1 MLTISYLGLFCLQ
14 PIPYSTRTVGSL
26 TLAQL
31 ILPLPCSH
39 PFHGSPVLPS
49 TAQPSLQG
57 PAQPG
62 SACVFNIIPY
72 HLLPGSRQ
80 AEPLSI
86 PLMSGLSSHGASAH
100 AVLCLEYT
108 SLSLSS
114 FPLVNSYL
122 ASWLSFRILQKAC
135 TDTPSPPRSGLGAP
149 FTLYFPRDSTHSCVS
164 ADSRLHRLHWPCP
177 PAAQGAFEGWGW
189 VCCA

>member
-26 TLAQL
+26 TSAQL

-108 SLSLSS
+108 SLSLLLPLSQLLFSLLAQLSDSPEGLHGYPLPATVWARSPLHPVLPQGQHSLLRLSRQPPPPPPLAVSS
-114 FPLVNSYL
+114 S
-122 ASWLSFRILQKAC
+122 
-135 TDTPSPPRSGLGAP
+135 SPGGL
-149 FTLYFPRDSTHSCVS
+149 
-164 ADSRLHRLHWPCP
+164 
-177 PAAQGAFEGWGW
+177 
-189 VCCA
+189 